1 MPLRL
6 TLAAGPLIA
15 ALAAASSALAQNP
28 APGQVPIEALPD
40 APGRTEV
47 FYTCSA
53 CHSLQLVMQ
62 QRLSAARWDELISW
76 MVTVNRMP
84 EPAPEMRAV
93 LVGYLA
99 AAFPEPADRV
109 YVNPFGP

>member
-1 MPLRL
+1 MRFRFLV
-6 TLAAGPLIA
+6 AAGPLIA
-15 ALAAASSALAQNP
+15 VLAAVSSAFGQNP
-28 APGQVPIEALPD
+28 VPGQVPIEALPEG
-40 APGRTEV
+40 PGRTEV

-84 EPAPEMRAV
+84 EPAPEMRAI

-99 AAFPEPADRV
+99 AAYPEPADRV